1 MPVRSWV
8 RKLFDRTPARP
19 IVRPRPKLAVEALED
34 RAVPATFAVTS
45 LLDNGSSGTLRWA
58 VDQANGTAGADTI
71 TFAPGVAGGTIVLTG
86 GQLALTDSAQ
96 TTIDGGAAGVTLDGN
111 NTSRLVFVS
120 PGASAALNRL
130 TITRGRA
137 GNLDGGGIL
146 NSGGT
151 LAVSASTITNNA
163 ANFGGGISNFNGTLT
178 VTGSTVANNVGNF
191 GGGIYSTGSAAVTA
205 STIANNSAGNAG
217 GGILNSGGTLTVS
230 ASTIANNSAGGAGGG
245 GIYNSGGTATLASA
259 ILTDAFGGDNLS
271 ASSAN
276 NLLVGSGS
284 VGGLSNGANGNVVVP
299 TVAAAGLDPAGLR
312 DNGGPTQTIALL
324 STSPAIGAGPFAG
337 GATVDQR
344 GYGRPAA
351 GNIDL
356 GAYQT
361 TAAPRE
367 ADSLVVT
374 TTADA
379 VNAFDGVTS
388 LREAVAYA
396 NAHAGADT
404 ITFAPGVAGGT
415 IVLTGGQLTLSD
427 SAQTIIDGGAAGV
440 TLDGNNASRVLFV
453 GYGAS
458 AALNH
463 LTITRG
469 RGDGSGGGIY
479 NQGTLTVS
487 ASTIAGNRANYGSGG
502 GIYNRGTLTVSASTI
517 AGNRSIDSG
526 GIYNRG
532 TLTVSASAIVGNSAV
547 IYAGIC
553 NDAGVLTVSTSTI
566 NNNSADNSYG
576 GIYNSG
582 SAVVTASTI
591 ANNSGS
597 NAGGIQNS
605 GDTLTVSASTITN
618 NAGGGISNSSGA
630 TTTLTSTI
638 LTDGFVGYN
647 GLSASSANNL
657 LVGSGS
663 VGGLS
668 NGANGNVVVPT
679 VAAAGLDPAGLKDNG
694 GPTQTIA
701 LLPGSPAVG
710 GAATSA
716 GATDQRGVARDAR
729 PDIGAFEFTD
739 FRPSLVVTTLAD
751 EDDGTSDSRFGSGT
765 SLREAVAYANAHPGA
780 DTITFAPG
788 VAGGTIVLSR
798 GQLALTD
805 AAQTTIDGGA
815 AGVTLDANNASRV
828 VRVYDRAT
836 AALNH
841 LTITRGNADNS
852 DGGIRYYGGGILNQG
867 TLTVSASTIT
877 TNNAPFGGGISNWV
891 TMTVTGSTVANNVG
905 NFGGGIYNSGSAAV
919 TASTIANNSGGNAG
933 GIQNSGGTL
942 TVSASTIANNTARN
956 GYAGINNFYS
966 RTTLTSTMLTDA
978 FGGDDLSASSANN
991 LLVGSGAVGGLS
1003 GGANGNVVV
1012 PTAAAAGLDPAGLKD
1027 NGGPTQTIALLPTSP
1042 AIGAGPFGAA
1052 GATVDQRGYGRPAAG
1067 NIDLGAYQTT
1077 AAPREAD
1084 SLVVTTTA
1092 DAVNAFDGVT
1102 SLREAVA
1109 YANAHPG
1116 ADTITF
1122 APGVAGGTIVL
1133 TGGQLALTDADQ
1145 TTIDGGAAGVTLDGN
1160 NASRVIQVN
1169 YGATATLNRLTITR
1183 GRADNYDGGGI
1194 YNQGTLT
1201 VSASTITNNG
1211 AHFGGGISN
1220 YGTLTVSASTIT
1232 NNRGYFGGGIFNHV
1246 SATVTASTI
1255 ANNYADNSGGGIHNV
1270 GGTIAVT
1277 ASTITN
1283 NGASLW
1289 GGGVYSSGATTTL
1302 TSTILT
1308 DGFGGNSNLSASS
1321 ANNLLVG
1328 SGSVGGLSN
1337 GANGNVVV
1345 PTVAATGLDPAG
1357 LRDNGGP
1364 TQTIALLPTSPAI
1377 GAGMAG
1383 AGATDQ
1389 RGVARDT
1396 RPDIGAYEF
1405 VAYRPSLVVTTLAD
1419 EDDGT
1424 SDPGFGSGTSLREAV
1439 AYANA
1444 HPGADTITFAP
1455 GVAGG
1460 TIVLSRGQ
1468 LALTDADQTT
1478 IDGGAAGV
1486 TLDGN
1491 NASRVFSVSPGASA
1505 ALNHLTITRGR
1516 AANASGGGIV
1526 SQGTLTVTASTITN
1540 NSASTTGGGI
1550 FNQGTLTVSASTIN
1564 NNAATSGAAIYNSTG
1579 SVNVTTSTIANNSAH
1594 FFGGGI
1600 YNYDGTLTV
1609 SASTI
1614 DNNSTEIAGG
1624 GMYSSGGTLTVSAST
1639 FANNSVLFGKGGG
1652 IALDGGTLTVSASTI
1667 NNNAAGNTGGGIH
1680 NQGTLIVTASTVANN
1695 SSHSMGGGIHNQG
1708 TLIVA
1713 SSTIANNYNTYT
1725 LEGDGLHN
1733 FGAIGGTA
1741 TLTNTIL
1748 ADGFAGDDLSAL
1760 SANNLL
1766 VGSGSVGGLSGGVN
1780 GNVVVPTVAAA
1791 GLDPAGLRDNG
1802 GPTQTIA
1809 LLPGSPAV
1817 GGAATSAGATD
1828 QRGVA
1833 RDARPDIGAFEFTD
1847 FRPSLV
1853 VTTLAD
1859 EDDGTSD
1866 PGFGSGTSLREA
1878 LAYANA
1884 HPGADTIT
1892 FAPGVAGGTI
1902 VLTGGQLALTDSAQ
1916 TTIDGGAAGVT
1927 LDGNNAS
1934 RLVFVDTGAS
1944 AALNHLTITRG
1955 RADNDSGGGISNQGT
1970 LAVSASTITNNAAR
1984 FGGGISNQGTL
1995 TVSASTIANN
2005 SANRIGG
2012 GIYNFGSTAVTAST
2026 IANNT
2031 ADNAGGIYNVGG
2043 TLTMSAST
2051 VANNSANFVGGIS
2064 TLGSTLTMSASTV
2077 ANNSANSAGGGIYSL
2092 GGTLTLSAS
2101 TIANNLSRNIGG
2113 GGIYSSGSTLRM
2125 SASTVANNSV
2135 LSGNGGG
2142 IYLDGAILT
2151 VSASTIANNSADLIG
2166 GGIYNSRGVLT
2177 VSAST
2182 IANNSASNGGG
2193 IFNQGMANLPRTTLT
2208 STILTD
2214 GFAGDDLS
2222 ASSANNLL
2230 VGSGSVGG
2238 LSSGANGN
2246 VVVPTVAAAGL
2257 DPAGLKDNGGPTQTI
2272 ALLSTSPAIGAGVG
2286 GAGAADQR
2294 GVARNANPDIGS
2306 FEAQASTVGV
2316 TIAGGVYRGTAYTVT
2331 AATVADINGATIA
2344 SFGSPALTYTYY
2356 AGALTAAQ
2364 VAAATPLAGAP
2375 INVGTY
2381 TVVATFTSDAAGYRN
2396 AVSSPVS
2403 FAITPATAFV
2413 VVADSAFIYDG
2424 QAHGPTT
2431 VDAVGVG
2438 GADLSGFVSLS
2449 TLFTDAPGGVATW
2462 TFDAGPNYVSASG
2475 SVSIIISPRVVSWVT
2490 DAAGKT
2496 YGDADAASLT
2506 TGAGSGFVEADG
2518 VTATYTRQAGENA
2531 GTYAITATLSS
2542 SRLTAAQLAANY
2554 FVINTG
2560 AVYTIGRR
2568 AASVSADAL
2577 TKVYGDAD
2585 PVLTGTLSGFLPGD
2599 GVSAAY
2605 TRAAGESV
2613 AGGPYAV
2620 TATLNPSAALA
2631 NYDVT
2636 YTAGS
2641 LTVTPRVLTV
2651 TATAGNK
2658 VYDGTTAASAT
2669 LTLGNAAPGESP
2681 TATFTSAVFA
2691 DKNAGVGKAVT
2702 VSGIA
2707 LDPAFA
2713 ANYTLNGVTTAFS
2726 AAARIT
2732 AKAISGTF
2740 TAADKVYDGGA
2751 AATVLSRS
2759 LGGVI
2764 GQDAV
2769 TLTGGTAAF
2778 ADKNAGAGKTVS
2790 LTGAALTGAD
2800 AANYTLTG
2808 VSTTTASITKRALTV
2823 TATASD
2829 KVYDGTTA
2837 ASAGLVLGNA
2847 VAGEAPAAT
2856 FTSAVFGD
2864 KNAGTGKTVTV
2875 SGVALDPAFAA
2886 NYTLSGVTTAGAVAS
2901 ITAKAISGTFTAADK
2916 VYDGTRAATVL
2927 TRNLGG
2933 VIGQDAVT
2941 LTGGTAAFADKNA
2954 GAGKAVTLTG
2964 ATLTG
2969 ADAGN
2974 YTLTGVAGAAASIAK
2989 RALTVGATA
2998 SDKVYDGTTAASAGL
3013 VLGNAVAGE
3022 APAATFTSAV
3032 FGDKNAGTGKTV
3044 TVSGIALDPAFTANY
3059 TLSGVTTAGAVASI
3073 TAKAI
3078 SGTFT
3083 AADKV
3088 YDGTRAATV
3097 LTRNLGGV
3105 IGQDAV
3111 TLTGGTAAFAD
3122 KNAGAGKTVTL
3133 TGATLTGAD
3142 AANYTL
3148 TGVGAT
3154 TAGIAKRALTI
3165 TATGANKV
3173 FDGTTAAAVTLA
3185 DNRVVGDQLA
3195 SGYTSAAFADPNV
3208 GTGKS
3213 VTVTGISVTG
3223 ADAGNYTFNTSAT
3236 TTASITPAA
3245 VTIGLVTDRP
3255 VAVPGLAVTFTAT
3268 VAAANGAPVTGI
3280 VTFKDGSTVLGTA
3293 PVVNGKAVLTTDA
3306 FQYGNKTITATFAGG
3321 ANYAVPTAAASVGV
3335 SVVPAAILPDPVTG
3349 QNALFVGGTAGDD
3362 EIEVLGLC
3370 NNRYAVE
3377 VESGCWKLFDQT
3389 LTGAVARVVMYGG
3402 AGNDS
3407 IVANGDVRVPVFA
3420 FGGAGNDILV
3430 GTAGAPNVL
3439 VGGAGNDLLYA
3450 GCARDILI
3458 GGAGSDL
3465 LFGQA
3470 GDDML
3475 IGGSTA
3481 FDANE
3486 SALWGLQAEWN
3497 SSRDLGTRVA
3507 NLKGTGTGPRAN
3519 GNAFLVA
3526 GGPSATV
3533 FNDGAGDFL
3542 YGGSGRDWYFANTTG
3557 GGVLDVVAGLRG
3569 DDLLTEL

>member
-19 IVRPRPKLAVEALED
+19 IVRPRSKLAVEALED

-45 LLDNGSSGTLRWA
+45 LLDNGSAGTLRWA

-96 TTIDGGAAGVTLDGN
+96 TTIDGGATGVTLDGN
-111 NTSRLVFVS
+111 NASRLVFVS

-137 GNLDGGGIL
+137 DNLDGGGIY

-151 LAVSASTITNNA
+151 LAVSASTITNNSA
-163 ANFGGGISNFNGTLT
+163 SFGGGISNFNGTLT
-178 VTGSTVANNVGNF
+178 VTASTVANNSATV
-191 GGGIYSTGSAAVTA
+191 GGGIYNSGSAAVTV
-205 STIANNSAGNAG
+205 STVAKNYAGSAG
-217 GGILNSGGTLTVS
+217 GGIHNVGGAIAVS
-230 ASTIANNSAGGAGGG
+230 ASTIANNAVRIGDGAFGGA
-245 GIYNSGGTATLASA
+245 GIYNSSGTATLAST
-259 ILTDAFGGDNLS
+259 ILTDGTAGDNLS

-299 TVAAAGLDPAGLR
+299 TADAAGLDPVGLK
-312 DNGGPTQTIALL
+312 DNGGPTLTIALL
-324 STSPAIGAGPFAG
+324 PTSPAIGAGPFAG

-388 LREAVAYA
+388 LREAVEYA
-396 NAHAGADT
+396 NARAGADT
-404 ITFAPGVAGGT
+404 ITFASGVAGGT
-415 IVLTGGQLTLSD
+415 IVLTGDQLTLTD
-427 SAQTIIDGGAAGV
+427 AAQTTIDGGAAGV

-453 GYGAS
+453 GTGAS

-469 RGDGSGGGIY
+469 RTLDGAGIYNQGTLTVSASTIANNNASFGGGISNYGTLTVTGSTVANNGSYHGGGIFNRASATVTASTIANNYADDSGGGISNVGGTIAFLSSTITNNAASRVSGGGGGGIYSSGATTTLTSTILTDELVGADLSASSANNLLVGSGSVGGLSSGANGNVVVPTVAAAGLDPAGLKDNGGPTQTIALLPGSPAVGGAATNAGATDQRGVARDARPDIGAYEFTDFRPSLVVTTLADEDDGTSDSRFGSGTSLREAVEYANAHPGADTITFAPGVAGGTIVLTRGQLALTDADQTTIDGGAAGVTLDGNRASLVLFVGTGASATLNHLTITRGWGDGSGGGIHNQGTLTVSASTIAGNRANYGAGGGIY

-487 ASTIAGNRANYGSGG
+487 ASTIAGNWAIHG
-502 GIYNRGTLTVSASTI
+502 
-517 AGNRSIDSG
+517 G

-532 TLTVSASAIVGNSAV
+532 TLTVSASAIAGNSAV
-547 IYAGIC
+547 LYGGVC
-553 NDAGVLTVSTSTI
+553 NDGGVLTVSTSTI
-566 NNNSADNSYG
+566 NNNSADISYG

-582 SAVVTASTI
+582 SAAVTASTI
-591 ANNSGS
+591 ANNSARD
-597 NAGGIQNS
+597 AGGIYNY
-605 GDTLTVSASTITN
+605 GGTLTVSASTITN
-618 NAGGGISNSSGA
+618 NAGGIQNSSG
-630 TTTLTSTI
+630 TVTLTSTI
-638 LTDGFVGYN
+638 LTDGYTGN
-647 GLSASSANNL
+647 DLSASSANNL

-701 LLPGSPAVG
+701 LLP
-710 GAATSA
+710 
-716 GATDQRGVARDAR
+716 D
-729 PDIGAFEFTD
+729 
-739 FRPSLVVTTLAD
+739 
-751 EDDGTSDSRFGSGT
+751 
-765 SLREAVAYANAHPGA
+765 
-780 DTITFAPG
+780 
-788 VAGGTIVLSR
+788 
-798 GQLALTD
+798 
-805 AAQTTIDGGA
+805 
-815 AGVTLDANNASRV
+815 
-828 VRVYDRAT
+828 
-836 AALNH
+836 
-841 LTITRGNADNS
+841 
-852 DGGIRYYGGGILNQG
+852 
-867 TLTVSASTIT
+867 
-877 TNNAPFGGGISNWV
+877 
-891 TMTVTGSTVANNVG
+891 
-905 NFGGGIYNSGSAAV
+905 
-919 TASTIANNSGGNAG
+919 
-933 GIQNSGGTL
+933 
-942 TVSASTIANNTARN
+942 
-956 GYAGINNFYS
+956 
-966 RTTLTSTMLTDA
+966 
-978 FGGDDLSASSANN
+978 
-991 LLVGSGAVGGLS
+991 
-1003 GGANGNVVV
+1003 
-1012 PTAAAAGLDPAGLKD
+1012 
-1027 NGGPTQTIALLPTSP
+1027 SP
-1042 AIGAGPFGAA
+1042 AIGAGPFA
-1052 GATVDQRGYGRPAAG
+1052 GGETVDQRGYGRPAAG

-1109 YANAHPG
+1109 YANARAG

-1133 TGGQLALTDADQ
+1133 TRGQLALNDSAQ
-1145 TTIDGGAAGVTLDGN
+1145 TIIDGGAAGVTLDGN
-1160 NASRVIQVN
+1160 NASRVILVS
-1169 YGATATLNRLTITR
+1169 YGATAALNHLTITR
-1183 GRADNYDGGGI
+1183 GRDDNYDGGGI

-1201 VSASTITNNG
+1201 VSASTIANNS
-1211 AHFGGGISN
+1211 ARVGGGISN
-1220 YGTLTVSASTIT
+1220 YGTLTVTGSTVA
-1232 NNRGYFGGGIFNHV
+1232 NNWGYHGGGIFNHV

-1255 ANNYADNSGGGIHNV
+1255 ANNYADDSGGGISNV
-1270 GGTIAVT
+1270 GGTIAVS

-1283 NGASLW
+1283 NTVRI
-1289 GGGVYSSGATTTL
+1289 GGGAAGGRGIYSSGATTTL

-1308 DGFGGNSNLSASS
+1308 DGFVGYNGLSASS

-1328 SGSVGGLSN
+1328 GGSVGGLSN

-1345 PTVAATGLDPAG
+1345 PTVAAAGLDPAG
-1357 LRDNGGP
+1357 LKDNGGP
-1364 TQTIALLPTSPAI
+1364 TQTIALLPDSPAI

-1478 IDGGAAGV
+1478 IDGGAAWV

-1491 NASRVFSVSPGASA
+1491 NASRVILVSYGATA

-1516 AANASGGGIV
+1516 ADNYDGGGGIYN
-1526 SQGTLTVTASTITN
+1526 QGTLTVTASTITN
-1540 NSASTTGGGI
+1540 NSATVGGGI
-1550 FNQGTLTVSASTIN
+1550 SSIGSAAVTASTIANNSADNSGGISNYGTLTMSSSTVANNSANSFGGGISNYGTLTMSSSTVANNSANSIGGGIYNRGTLTVSASTI
-1564 NNAATSGAAIYNSTG
+1564 
-1579 SVNVTTSTIANNSAH
+1579 ANNLSRYIG
-1594 FFGGGI
+1594 GGGI
-1600 YNYDGTLTV
+1600 YSLGSILTM
-1609 SASTI
+1609 S
-1614 DNNSTEIAGG
+1614 
-1624 GMYSSGGTLTVSAST
+1624 
-1639 FANNSVLFGKGGG
+1639 
-1652 IALDGGTLTVSASTI
+1652 
-1667 NNNAAGNTGGGIH
+1667 
-1680 NQGTLIVTASTVANN
+1680 ASTVANN
-1695 SSHSMGGGIHNQG
+1695 SVLSGKGGGIY
-1708 TLIVA
+1708 L
-1713 SSTIANNYNTYT
+1713 
-1725 LEGDGLHN
+1725 
-1733 FGAIGGTA
+1733 
-1741 TLTNTIL
+1741 
-1748 ADGFAGDDLSAL
+1748 
-1760 SANNLL
+1760 
-1766 VGSGSVGGLSGGVN
+1766 
-1780 GNVVVPTVAAA
+1780 
-1791 GLDPAGLRDNG
+1791 
-1802 GPTQTIA
+1802 
-1809 LLPGSPAV
+1809 
-1817 GGAATSAGATD
+1817 
-1828 QRGVA
+1828 
-1833 RDARPDIGAFEFTD
+1833 
-1847 FRPSLV
+1847 
-1853 VTTLAD
+1853 
-1859 EDDGTSD
+1859 
-1866 PGFGSGTSLREA
+1866 
-1878 LAYANA
+1878 
-1884 HPGADTIT
+1884 
-1892 FAPGVAGGTI
+1892 
-1902 VLTGGQLALTDSAQ
+1902 
-1916 TTIDGGAAGVT
+1916 
-1927 LDGNNAS
+1927 
-1934 RLVFVDTGAS
+1934 
-1944 AALNHLTITRG
+1944 
-1955 RADNDSGGGISNQGT
+1955 DSGI
-1970 LAVSASTITNNAAR
+1970 
-1984 FGGGISNQGTL
+1984 L

-2005 SANRIGG
+2005 SAN
-2012 GIYNFGSTAVTAST
+2012 S
-2026 IANNT
+2026 
-2031 ADNAGGIYNVGG
+2031 
-2043 TLTMSAST
+2043 
-2051 VANNSANFVGGIS
+2051 
-2064 TLGSTLTMSASTV
+2064 
-2077 ANNSANSAGGGIYSL
+2077 
-2092 GGTLTLSAS
+2092 
-2101 TIANNLSRNIGG
+2101 
-2113 GGIYSSGSTLRM
+2113 
-2125 SASTVANNSV
+2125 
-2135 LSGNGGG
+2135 GGG
-2142 IYLDGAILT
+2142 IYLDG
-2151 VSASTIANNSADLIG
+2151 
-2166 GGIYNSRGVLT
+2166 GILT

-2214 GFAGDDLS
+2214 AFGGDDLS

-2238 LSSGANGN
+2238 LSGGLNGN
-2246 VVVPTVAAAGL
+2246 VVVPTAAAAGL
-2257 DPAGLKDNGGPTQTI
+2257 DPAGLRDNGGPTQTI
-2272 ALLSTSPAIGAGVG
+2272 ALLPTSPAIGAG
-2286 GAGAADQR
+2286 GAGTTTTDQR

-2306 FEAQASTVGV
+2306 FETQASTVGV

-2331 AATVADINGATIA
+2331 AATVAGTNGATLA

-2364 VAAATPLAGAP
+2364 VAAATPLADAP

-2381 TVVATFTSDAAGYRN
+2381 TVVATFTSDALGYRS

-2403 FAITPATAFV
+2403 FTITPATAFV
-2413 VVADSAFIYDG
+2413 VVADSAYEYDG
-2424 QAHGPTT
+2424 QAHGASL
-2431 VDAVGVG
+2431 VQAVGVG

-2449 TLFTDAPGGVATW
+2449 TLFTDAPGGTATW

-2475 SVSIIISPRVVSWVT
+2475 SVSIIISPRGGAWVT

-2531 GTYAITATLSS
+2531 GSYAITATLSS

-2554 FVINTG
+2554 SIINTG

-2599 GVSAAY
+2599 GVAAAY

-2651 TATAGNK
+2651 TATASDK

-2669 LTLGNAAPGESP
+2669 LTLGN
-2681 TATFTSAVFA
+2681 T
-2691 DKNAGVGKAVT
+2691 
-2702 VSGIA
+2702 
-2707 LDPAFA
+2707 
-2713 ANYTLNGVTTAFS
+2713 
-2726 AAARIT
+2726 
-2732 AKAISGTF
+2732 
-2740 TAADKVYDGGA
+2740 
-2751 AATVLSRS
+2751 
-2759 LGGVI
+2759 
-2764 GQDAV
+2764 
-2769 TLTGGTAAF
+2769 
-2778 ADKNAGAGKTVS
+2778 
-2790 LTGAALTGAD
+2790 
-2800 AANYTLTG
+2800 
-2808 VSTTTASITKRALTV
+2808 
-2823 TATASD
+2823 
-2829 KVYDGTTA
+2829 
-2837 ASAGLVLGNA
+2837 
-2847 VAGEAPAAT
+2847 VAGEVPTAT

-2886 NYTLSGVTTAGAVAS
+2886 NYTLSGVTTASAVAS

-2933 VIGQDAVT
+2933 VIGQDAVA

-2954 GAGKAVTLTG
+2954 GANKSVSLTG

-2969 ADAGN
+2969 ADAAN
-2974 YTLTGVAGAAASIAK
+2974 YTLTGVADAAASIAQ

-2998 SDKVYDGTTAASAGL
+2998 SDKVYDGGTAASATL
-3013 VLGNAVAGE
+3013 TLGNAVAGE

-3032 FGDKNAGTGKTV
+3032 FADKNAGVGKAV
-3044 TVSGIALDPAFTANY
+3044 TVSGIALDPASAANY
-3059 TLSGVTTAGAVASI
+3059 TLGGATTASAVANI

-3078 SGTFT
+3078 GGAFT

-3088 YDGTRAATV
+3088 YDGGAVATVLSRSLGGVIGQDAVTLTGGIAAFADKNASAGKTVTLTGATLTGADAANYTLTGVADAAAAIDRRALTVSATASDKVYDGSTAASATLTLGNAVAGEAPAATFTSAAFGDKNAGTGKAVTVSGIDLDPASASNYTLNGVTTASAVANITAKAISGAFTAADKVYDGGAAATV
-3097 LTRNLGGV
+3097 LTRTLGGV

-3122 KNAGAGKTVTL
+3122 KNAGANKSVSL
-3133 TGATLTGAD
+3133 TGAALTGAD

-3154 TAGIAKRALTI
+3154 TAGVARRALTI
-3165 TATGANKV
+3165 TATGTNKV

-3245 VTIGLVTDRP
+3245 VTIGLATDRP

-3268 VAAANGAPVTGI
+3268 VAAANGAPVTGT

-3321 ANYAVPTAAASVGV
+3321 GNYAVPTATASVGV

-3362 EIEVLGLC
+3362 EIEVLGMS

-3377 VESGCWKLFDQT
+3377 VGSGCWKLFDQT
-3389 LTGAVARVVMYGG
+3389 LTGVVARVVMYGG
-3402 AGNDS
+3402 AGNDA
-3407 IVANGDVRVPVFA
+3407 IVANGNVRVPVFA

-3430 GTAGAPNVL
+3430 GAENAPNVL

-3465 LFGQA
+3465 LFGRA

-3507 NLKGTGTGPRAN
+3507 NLRGTGTGPRAN

-3526 GGPSATV
+3526 GGPAATV

-3542 YGGSGRDWYFANTTG
+3542 YGSSGRDWYFANTTG
-3557 GGVLDVVAGLRG
+3557 GGVLDVIAGLRG

>member
-45 LLDNGSSGTLRWA
+45 LLDNGSAGTLRWA

-111 NTSRLVFVS
+111 NASRLVFVS
-120 PGASAALNRL
+120 PGASAALNHL

-205 STIANNSAGNAG
+205 STIANNSGGNAG

-259 ILTDAFGGDNLS
+259 ILADGFGGNSNLS

-284 VGGLSNGANGNVVVP
+284 VGGLSSGANGNVVVP
-299 TVAAAGLDPAGLR
+299 TVAAAGLDPAGLK

-324 STSPAIGAGPFAG
+324 PTSPAIGAGPFAG

-379 VNAFDGVTS
+379 VNAFDGLTS

-396 NAHAGADT
+396 NTHPGADT
-404 ITFAPGVAGGT
+404 ITFASGVAGGT
-415 IVLTGGQLTLSD
+415 IVLTDDQLTLTD
-427 SAQTIIDGGAAGV
+427 AAQTTIDGGAAGV

-453 GYGAS
+453 GTGAS

-469 RGDGSGGGIY
+469 RTLDGAGIY

-487 ASTIAGNRANYGSGG
+487 ASTIANNNASFGG
-502 GIYNRGTLTVSASTI
+502 GISNYGTLTVTGSTV
-517 AGNRSIDSG
+517 ANNGSYHGG
-526 GIYNRG
+526 GIFNR
-532 TLTVSASAIVGNSAV
+532 ASA
-547 IYAGIC
+547 
-553 NDAGVLTVSTSTI
+553 T
-566 NNNSADNSYG
+566 
-576 GIYNSG
+576 
-582 SAVVTASTI
+582 VTASTI
-591 ANNSGS
+591 ANNYADDSG
-597 NAGGIQNS
+597 GGISNVGGTIAFLS
-605 GDTLTVSASTITN
+605 STITN
-618 NAGGGISNSSGA
+618 NAASRVSGGGGGGIYSSGA

-638 LTDGFVGYN
+638 LTDEFVDFGGGN
-647 GLSASSANNL
+647 LSASSANNL

-668 NGANGNVVVPT
+668 SGANGNVVVPT
-679 VAAAGLDPAGLKDNG
+679 VAAAGLDPAGLRDNG

-710 GAATSA
+710 GAATNA

-765 SLREAVAYANAHPGA
+765 SLREAVEYANAHPGA

-788 VAGGTIVLSR
+788 VAGGTIVLTR

-805 AAQTTIDGGA
+805 AGQTTIDGGA
-815 AGVTLDANNASRV
+815 AGMTLDANNASRV

-841 LTITRGNADNS
+841 LNITRGNIDNS
-852 DGGIRYYGGGILNQG
+852 DGGGIRYYGGGILNQG

-877 TNNAPFGGGISNWV
+877 TNNAPFGGGISNWG
-891 TMTVTGSTVANNVG
+891 TLTVTRSTVANNVG
-905 NFGGGIYNSGSAAV
+905 NFGGGIYNSGSATV

-942 TVSASTIANNTARN
+942 TVSASTIANNTAQN
-956 GYAGINNFYS
+956 GDAGINNFYS
-966 RTTLTSTMLTDA
+966 RTTLTSTILTDA

-991 LLVGSGAVGGLS
+991 LLVGSGSVGGLS
-1003 GGANGNVVV
+1003 NGANGNVVV
-1012 PTAAAAGLDPAGLKD
+1012 PTVAAAGLDPAGLKD
-1027 NGGPTQTIALLPTSP
+1027 NGGPTQTVALLSTSP

-1109 YANAHPG
+1109 YANARAG

-1122 APGVAGGTIVL
+1122 APGVAGGTIML
-1133 TGGQLALTDADQ
+1133 TGGQLVLNDSAQ

-1160 NASRVIQVN
+1160 NASRVILVS
-1169 YGATATLNRLTITR
+1169 YGATAALNHLTITR
-1183 GRADNYDGGGI
+1183 GKADNSYGGGI

-1211 AHFGGGISN
+1211 AYFGGGISN
-1220 YGTLTVSASTIT
+1220 YGTLTVTGSTVA
-1232 NNRGYFGGGIFNHV
+1232 NNGGYYGGGIFNHA
-1246 SATVTASTI
+1246 SAAVTASTI
-1255 ANNYADNSGGGIHNV
+1255 ANNYADNSGGGISNV
-1270 GGTIAVT
+1270 GGTIAVL

-1283 NGASLW
+1283 NTVRI
-1289 GGGVYSSGATTTL
+1289 GGGAAGGGGIYSSGATTTL

-1308 DGFGGNSNLSASS
+1308 DGTAGDNLSASS

-1328 SGSVGGLSN
+1328 SGPVGGLSN
-1337 GANGNVVV
+1337 GVNGNVVV
-1345 PTVAATGLDPAG
+1345 STVAAAGLDPAG
-1357 LRDNGGP
+1357 LKDNGGP
-1364 TQTIALLPTSPAI
+1364 TQTIALLSTSPAI

-1383 AGATDQ
+1383 ATTTDQ

-1468 LALTDADQTT
+1468 LTLTDAAQTT

-1491 NASRVFSVSPGASA
+1491 NASRVFFVSPGASA

-1516 AANASGGGIV
+1516 AANDSGGGIY
-1526 SQGTLTVTASTITN
+1526 SEGTLTVTASTITN

-1564 NNAATSGAAIYNSTG
+1564 NNSATSGAAIYNSTG
-1579 SVNVTTSTIANNSAH
+1579 SVTVTTSTIANNSASTT
-1594 FFGGGI
+1594 GGGI

-1614 DNNSTEIAGG
+1614 DNNSARIAGG

-1639 FANNSVLFGKGGG
+1639 FANNSVLFGNGGG
-1652 IALDGGTLTVSASTI
+1652 IVLDGGTLTVSASTI
-1667 NNNAAGNTGGGIH
+1667 NNNAAGNTGGGIF
-1680 NQGTLIVTASTVANN
+1680 NSGTLTVTASTVANN
-1695 SSHSMGGGIHNQG
+1695 SSDSMGGGIHNLG

-1713 SSTIANNYNTYT
+1713 SSTIANNYNTST
-1725 LEGDGLHN
+1725 LEGDGLFN
-1733 FGAIGGTA
+1733 FGAIGGTT
-1741 TLTNTIL
+1741 TLTSTIL
-1748 ADGFAGDDLSAL
+1748 TDGFTGDDLSAL

-1766 VGSGSVGGLSGGVN
+1766 VGSGPVGGLSNGVN

-1809 LLPGSPAV
+1809 LLPTSPAV
-1817 GGAATSAGATD
+1817 GGAATNAGATD

-1866 PGFGSGTSLREA
+1866 SRFGSGTSLREA
-1878 LAYANA
+1878 VAYANA

-1892 FAPGVAGGTI
+1892 FAPGMAGGTI
-1902 VLTGGQLALTDSAQ
+1902 VLSRGQLTLTDAAQ
-1916 TTIDGGAAGVT
+1916 TTIDGGAGGGT

-1934 RLVFVDTGAS
+1934 RVLFVDTGAS

-1955 RADNDSGGGISNQGT
+1955 WADNSDGGGIYNQGT
-1970 LAVSASTITNNAAR
+1970 LTVSASTITNNGAY
-1984 FGGGISNQGTL
+1984 FGGGISNWGTLTVTGSTVANNVGNFGGGIYNSGSATVTASTIANNSASNAGGGIHLLGGTL

-2005 SANRIGG
+2005 SA
-2012 GIYNFGSTAVTAST
+2012 F
-2026 IANNT
+2026 
-2031 ADNAGGIYNVGG
+2031 
-2043 TLTMSAST
+2043 
-2051 VANNSANFVGGIS
+2051 
-2064 TLGSTLTMSASTV
+2064 
-2077 ANNSANSAGGGIYSL
+2077 AGGGI
-2092 GGTLTLSAS
+2092 
-2101 TIANNLSRNIGG
+2101 
-2113 GGIYSSGSTLRM
+2113 
-2125 SASTVANNSV
+2125 NS
-2135 LSGNGGG
+2135 
-2142 IYLDGAILT
+2142 LDGTLT
-2151 VSASTIANNSADLIG
+2151 VSASTITNNGASLG
-2166 GGIYNSRGVLT
+2166 GGIFSQSTLT
-2177 VSAST
+2177 VSSST
-2182 IANNSASNGGG
+2182 IANNSAMISGGG
-2193 IFNQGMANLPRTTLT
+2193 ISNGFGTLTVLSSTIANNSAGGAGGGISNSRGTVTLT

-2214 GFAGDDLS
+2214 AFSGDDLS

-2238 LSSGANGN
+2238 LSSGVNGN

-2257 DPAGLKDNGGPTQTI
+2257 DPSGLKDNGGPTQTI
-2272 ALLSTSPAIGAGVG
+2272 ALLSTSPAIGAG
-2286 GAGAADQR
+2286 GAGATTTDQR

-2306 FEAQASTVGV
+2306 FETQASTVGV

-2413 VVADSAFIYDG
+2413 VVPSSTFEYDG
-2424 QAHGPTT
+2424 QAHGSQA
-2431 VDAVGVG
+2431 VQAVGVG

-2449 TLFTDAPGGVATW
+2449 TLFTDAPGGIATW

-2475 SVSIIISPRVVSWVT
+2475 SVSIVIYPRVVSWVT

-2506 TGAGSGFVEADG
+2506 TGTGSGFVEADG
-2518 VTATYTRQAGENA
+2518 VTAAYTRQAGENA

-2554 FVINTG
+2554 FVINNTG

-2599 GVSAAY
+2599 GVAAAY

-2651 TATAGNK
+2651 IATASDK

-2669 LTLGNAAPGESP
+2669 LTLGNTVAGEVP
-2681 TATFTSAVFA
+2681 TATFTSAVFT

-2713 ANYTLNGVTTAFS
+2713 SNYTLNGVTTAFT
-2726 AAARIT
+2726 ATARIT
-2732 AKAISGTF
+2732 AKAISGAF

-2751 AATVLSRS
+2751 AATVLTRS

-2769 TLTGGTAAF
+2769 TLTGGIAAF
-2778 ADKNAGAGKTVS
+2778 ADKNAGAGKTVT
-2790 LTGAALTGAD
+2790 LTGATLTGAD

-2808 VSTTTASITKRALTV
+2808 VADAAAAINRRALTV
-2823 TATASD
+2823 SATASD
-2829 KVYDGTTA
+2829 KVYDGGTA

-2856 FTSAVFGD
+2856 FTSAVFAD
-2864 KNAGTGKTVTV
+2864 KNAGTGKVVTV
-2875 SGVALDPAFAA
+2875 SGVALDPAFA
-2886 NYTLSGVTTAGAVAS
+2886 
-2901 ITAKAISGTFTAADK
+2901 
-2916 VYDGTRAATVL
+2916 
-2927 TRNLGG
+2927 
-2933 VIGQDAVT
+2933 
-2941 LTGGTAAFADKNA
+2941 
-2954 GAGKAVTLTG
+2954 
-2964 ATLTG
+2964 
-2969 ADAGN
+2969 
-2974 YTLTGVAGAAASIAK
+2974 
-2989 RALTVGATA
+2989 
-2998 SDKVYDGTTAASAGL
+2998 
-3013 VLGNAVAGE
+3013 
-3022 APAATFTSAV
+3022 
-3032 FGDKNAGTGKTV
+3032 
-3044 TVSGIALDPAFTANY
+3044 ANY

-3154 TAGIAKRALTI
+3154 TASVARRALTI
-3165 TATGANKV
+3165 TATGTNKV

-3185 DNRVVGDQLA
+3185 DNRVGGDQLA

-3223 ADAGNYTFNTSAT
+3223 ADAGNYTFNTYAT

-3268 VAAANGAPVTGI
+3268 VAAANGAPVTGT

-3335 SVVPAAILPDPVTG
+3335 SVVPAAILADPVTG